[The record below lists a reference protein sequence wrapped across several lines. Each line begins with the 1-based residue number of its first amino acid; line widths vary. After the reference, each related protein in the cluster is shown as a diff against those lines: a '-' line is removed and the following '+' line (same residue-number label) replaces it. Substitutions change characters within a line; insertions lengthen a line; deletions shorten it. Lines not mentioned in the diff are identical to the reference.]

1 MIVQPGKPFDDVKS
15 YWPINLLTI
24 FSKIF
29 ERFFL
34 KRLVPIINI
43 KGFIPDYQF
52 GFRSQHGTLKHSHR
66 NLSFIRDALENWKFC
81 EGAFLDVQYTF
92 DRVWHNGLL
101 YKLKKNLTTP
111 SFLELKSL
119 LVDCF
124 FYVKK
129 GQKTSRMCGSSGGVA
144 ESSPFYTIF
153 IQPICHSVT
162 RR

>member
-1 MIVQPGKPFDDVKS
+1 MLRHIPSIIYYELQEEVCRFNNKKAPGYDFISSPIVKALPTKGVLQLTLVYNSIQSLQYFPSQWNFAAVVMIVQPGKPFDDVKS

-66 NLSFIRDALENWKFC
+66 NLSFIRDALEN
-81 EGAFLDVQYTF
+81 
-92 DRVWHNGLL
+92 
-101 YKLKKNLTTP
+101 
-111 SFLELKSL
+111 
-119 LVDCF
+119 
-124 FYVKK
+124 
-129 GQKTSRMCGSSGGVA
+129 
-144 ESSPFYTIF
+144 
-153 IQPICHSVT
+153 
-162 RR
+162 